1 MRGAERLENTKGKVR
16 VRVMH
21 GCCAGAET
29 MEYRRDQDSWNSLMS
44 IACTAWIYLLGF
56 LIQNS
61 KFPQAGG
68 AGAVS
73 VLCLVRRG
81 FQFYPLHGG

>member
-1 MRGAERLENTKGKVR
+1 MRRAERLQNTKGKVR

-29 MEYRRDQDSWNSLMS
+29 MKYRRDQDSSKSFMS
-44 IACTAWIYLLGF
+44 ITCIAWIY
-56 LIQNS
+56 NS
-61 KFPQAGG
+61 KLKFPQAGG

-73 VLCLVRRG
+73 VLCLIWIG
-81 FQFYPLHGG
+81 FQFYPMNGG